1 MSITEY
7 RNRFMDLT
15 SRLRVAQFNN
25 DTEQIAVL
33 EAEIDR
39 ILKLYNAS
47 RPPSQQP

>member
-7 RNRFMDLT
+7 RNRFADLNA
-15 SRLRVAQFNN
+15 RLRVAQFNN

-47 RPPSQQP
+47 RPASKQP